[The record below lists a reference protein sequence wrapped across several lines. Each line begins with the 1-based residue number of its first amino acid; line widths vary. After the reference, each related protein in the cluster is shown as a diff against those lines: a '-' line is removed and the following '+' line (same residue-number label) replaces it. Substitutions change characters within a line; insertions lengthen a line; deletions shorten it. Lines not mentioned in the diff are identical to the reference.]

1 MFSRA
6 GRVIDSFILLDRAS
20 PKRWGLCEIWY
31 KGGGHSLQFGEREI
45 WVGWGLA
52 VKEHPLTFLVL
63 AYNSIAPCQSFL
75 NAVWRGAGIST
86 QSVPVRDVCGE
97 FAGRDG
103 IEQGGV
109 CIVANCDLKGVRV
122 DPLVVEE

>member
-1 MFSRA
+1 M
-6 GRVIDSFILLDRAS
+6 GCVL
-20 PKRWGLCEIWY
+20 
-31 KGGGHSLQFGEREI
+31 
-45 WVGWGLA
+45 V

-63 AYNSIAPCQSFL
+63 AYNSIAPHQSFL
-75 NAVWRGAGIST
+75 NAVRRGAGIST

-109 CIVANCDLKGVRV
+109 SKVCIVANCDLKGVWV
-122 DPLVVEE
+122 DPSVVEEYRWLLFIVGWLVS